1 MQQSSAIEDIV
12 EDFIDLYRS
21 GKAVSAESFA
31 AAYPAHRAEL
41 MELLPLVADMEK
53 LNVSWDADNLPELN
67 DCDFRLLKK
76 IGCGG
81 MGSIYEAEQIS
92 LQRRVAIK
100 VLSPRL
106 FDDENQRAQF
116 VNEAKLIAQL
126 HHPHIIK
133 IIDAKSSG
141 VYCYYVMELI
151 DGASLDH
158 VPFADIKDVARI
170 GIQAAQALDYA
181 HNCGILHR
189 DIKPGN
195 FMLDQSNFLHLGDFG
210 LSILQAQHSGSYPE
224 TAGGTLRY
232 MAPEQL
238 SCNENSVQSDI
249 YALGATLYELA
260 FSQPLFS
267 AHTTQLLKEQI
278 CTSTPLIPRK
288 TPRGFA
294 AILKKCLH
302 RDPAERYQSAAEAAY
317 DLQKF
322 LNNEVVSAEKASCI
336 YRFYLWVKRKPM
348 TAALAVAAALCLA
361 AAFGALFMGIN
372 ATQKALG
379 KAEFNAKVAD
389 QTLEKIFVR
398 VSALP
403 PSQENNRL
411 LSELL
416 PYYQQIIRSGKLP
429 EEKIYSA
436 CQIITQSAIRS
447 GDYPLAEDALRQI
460 IKMRN
465 ASASKNMLAMVL
477 QKQHKI
483 EEADE
488 LYRQVISQCENSPV
502 PQQKVE
508 AVKAL
513 LAQSQPD
520 KSRAFT
526 LLEDLLSEN
535 PDVPEYRCQYAILLG
550 SEPRLYRRRRIAGVE
565 PNAIRILTEL
575 SQKYPE
581 QPEYATALIKMVLN
595 NLPPRHRFI
604 GRNWEETTQTVEL
617 SEQMLSRY
625 PNDPELTENAIALHI
640 KYVEQLRKRGDFIQS
655 RKYFDRLL
663 SILEVLFY
671 NPEVSNAA
679 RENLLEL
686 QFKRAV
692 ELNQRPGKTEIINK
706 IAKELQLYKGQRQKE
721 FQEKY
726 MKLSQY

>member
-1 MQQSSAIEDIV
+1 MQQSSPIEDIV

-31 AAYPAHRAEL
+31 AAYPEHRAEL

-67 DCDFRLLKK
+67 DCDFKLLKK

-151 DGASLDH
+151 EGASLDH
-158 VPFADIKDVARI
+158 VPLADIKDVARI

-238 SCNENSVQSDI
+238 SSNENSVQSDI

-278 CTSTPLIPRK
+278 CSGTPLIPRK
-288 TPRGFA
+288 TPRGLA

-302 RDPAERYQSAAEAAY
+302 RDPAERYQSAADVAS

-322 LNNEVVSAEKASCI
+322 LNNEVVSAEKSSCF

-348 TAALAVAAALCLA
+348 TAAWAVAASLCLA
-361 AAFGALFMGIN
+361 AAFGALFVGIQE
-372 ATQKALG
+372 TEKALG

-389 QTLEKIFVR
+389 QTLEKIFIR

-550 SEPRLYRRRRIAGVE
+550 SEPRLSHQRRIAGVE

-581 QPEYATALIKMVLN
+581 QPEYATALIKMVLR
-595 NLPPRHRFI
+595 NLNRSRFI
-604 GRNWEETTQTVEL
+604 ARIWEETTQTVEL

-640 KYVEQLRKRGDFIQS
+640 KYIDQLRKRGEFIQS

-663 SILEVLFY
+663 SVLEVLFY
-671 NPEVSNAA
+671 NPEVSNTA

-706 IAKELQLYKGQRQKE
+706 IAKELQLYKGQRQNE

-726 MKLSQY
+726 KELTQY